1 MFFSIPHS
9 PMGDQLLNL
18 ASSRKRSLLKPSS
31 PDPSS
36 FSVDLEIRSC
46 SSPDTDIFSAISFI
60 LHSSYV
66 KPKPSY
72 YYSVSNIQPLLPPPH
87 SVFKDLLLRVR
98 GPKIPFPIPNWIG
111 VESTLRWIKIHFLC
125 HCELW
130 QVVFVRVL
138 HLRNVYCINIS
149 DINIIDK

>member
-1 MFFSIPHS
+1 MILYRANMFFSIPHS

-72 YYSVSNIQPLLPPPH
+72 YYSVSNIQPVLPPPTL
-87 SVFKDLLLRVR
+87 SL
-98 GPKIPFPIPNWIG
+98 KIYCCESGVQKFHFRSQIG
-111 VESTLRWIKIHFLC
+111 SGLKVH
-125 HCELW
+125 
-130 QVVFVRVL
+130 
-138 HLRNVYCINIS
+138 
-149 DINIIDK
+149 